1 MMAQSIF
8 ERVGG
13 FAKVRKIVSAFYDRV
28 LEEPSLQP
36 YFEKVAMPRLIDH
49 QTQFISAVMGGPAT
63 HNDEALRRV
72 HAQHSISRT
81 DFKTMADILRD
92 TLEEF
97 GVQPDDVKQVMNEIM
112 RREVFIITRQD

>member
-1 MMAQSIF
+1 MAQTIF

-13 FAKVRKIVSAFYDRV
+13 FAKVRKIVSAFYDRI
-28 LEEPSLQP
+28 LEEPTLQH

-49 QTQFISAVMGGPAT
+49 QTQFISAVMGGPAS

-72 HAQHSISRT
+72 HAPHSISRT
-81 DFKTMADILRD
+81 DFKKMAEILRN
-92 TLEEF
+92 TLEDF
-97 GVQPDDVKQVMNEIM
+97 DVQPDDVNQVMGEIM

>member
-1 MMAQSIF
+1 MAQTIF

-13 FAKVRKIVSAFYDRV
+13 FATVRKIVSAFYDRI
-28 LEEPSLQP
+28 LEEPSLQH

-49 QTQFISAVMGGPAT
+49 QTQFISAVMGGPAS

-72 HAQHSISRT
+72 HAPHSISRT
-81 DFKTMADILRD
+81 DFKKMAEILRS
-92 TLEEF
+92 TLEDF
-97 GVQPDDVKQVMNEIM
+97 DVPPDDVNQVIGEIM